1 MLRRGGAVFLSTARL
16 NPVQTSTRNTVIVK
30 RVHKPPIV
38 EIPGWQ
44 PHEVPRHKIDK
55 SVIHTEDDKYMVYDI
70 EEKFPVEHTVKV
82 ILLRAV
88 DDYGVKGQIVTFPAL
103 AVQRDLL
110 LPGYAVYH
118 NEENLAK
125 YADIIIPEETQ
136 MNSSESARL
145 LTIFWSKR
153 VLDVC
158 MNMDNPWTIEKWH
171 IKASLRKHRTWV
183 ASDDCIEIPGG
194 PISGPDLSLENKEFI
209 SILRINNFE
218 RVKVR
223 CRIHHLAVEPDRQIH
238 LESWYIRQAEPVHEH
253 ERQELLDMN
262 KQPPSYRI
270 RTNKRL
276 AKDLEVYTQWKKD
289 REARL
294 NN

>member
-1 MLRRGGAVFLSTARL
+1 MLSRSLLLAPRL
-16 NPVQTSTRNTVIVK
+16 APLKTPPVRTTVIVK
-30 RVHKPPIV
+30 RVHKPPLV
-38 EIPGWQ
+38 KVGDLQ
-44 PHEVPRHKIDK
+44 PHEVPRHIVDK
-55 SVIHTEDDKYMVYDI
+55 SVVHTDDDKYMVYNI
-70 EEKFPVEHTVKV
+70 EEIYQDIHQVKV
-82 ILLRAV
+82 ILTHNV
-88 DDYGVKGQIVTFPAL
+88 DDYGVKGQIISFPAID
-103 AVQRDLL
+103 VQRDLI

-125 YADIIIPEETQ
+125 YADIIIPEETK
-136 MNSSESARL
+136 MNSSDSARKL
-145 LTIFWSKR
+145 AMFWSKR

-171 IKASLRKHRTWV
+171 IKASLRKHKTWV
-183 ASDDCIEIPGG
+183 PSEDCIEIPGG
-194 PISGPDLSLENKEFI
+194 PISGPDLSLQNKEFI

-223 CRIHHLAVEPDRQIH
+223 CRIHHLATEPERQIK

-270 RTNKRL
+270 SSNKAL
-276 AKDLEVYTQWKKD
+276 KDDMEAYHQWKVD
-289 REARL
+289 RQQRL
-294 NN
+294 NH